1 MVIRGAGGGS
11 ITVMKRVVPLI
22 IFSSILVLFFT
33 SIAFGQ
39 VRTRLRVIRASNVG
53 SNVDASLRDVH
64 KDLGSLFSFT
74 SYRLLRDENL
84 NLSPNQPVSI
94 SAREGRII
102 IEITLV
108 GLHRSVV
115 ELKIRVTREG
125 KDILNTQIRLSPGRT
140 VLIGGP
146 KVRDGVI
153 IYALSANF

>member
-1 MVIRGAGGGS
+1 MAIRGTGGGS
-11 ITVMKRVVPLI
+11 IIVMKKVVPLI
-22 IFSSILVLFFT
+22 IFSSTLFLLFT

-39 VRTRLRVIRASNVG
+39 VHTRLRVIRASNVG

-108 GLHRSVV
+108 GLHRSVA